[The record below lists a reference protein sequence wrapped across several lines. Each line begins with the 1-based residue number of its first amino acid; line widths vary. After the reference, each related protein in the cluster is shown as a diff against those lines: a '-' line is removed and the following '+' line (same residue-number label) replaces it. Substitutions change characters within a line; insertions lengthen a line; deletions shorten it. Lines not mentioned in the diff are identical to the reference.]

1 MFFKIGV
8 HKNFIIFT
16 GKHLCLGLFLIKLKD
31 TLKAFYDF
39 KNNQK
44 VYEVM
49 FFSSESVFN
58 TLYI

>member
-44 VYEVM
+44 
-49 FFSSESVFN
+49 SV
-58 TLYI
+58 